1 MGLGINWKILK
12 DFQKGVCK
20 KMFLTRIE
28 GKVESLGKLNWE
40 GKCIVIMGVA
50 ANHRLSGYRETGKNL
65 FFYFLTNDYILTD
78 YVTNLVME
86 KNGES

>member
-12 DFQKGVCK
+12 GFQKGVCK

-50 ANHRLSGYRETGKNL
+50 ANHRLSG
-65 FFYFLTNDYILTD
+65 
-78 YVTNLVME
+78 
-86 KNGES
+86 